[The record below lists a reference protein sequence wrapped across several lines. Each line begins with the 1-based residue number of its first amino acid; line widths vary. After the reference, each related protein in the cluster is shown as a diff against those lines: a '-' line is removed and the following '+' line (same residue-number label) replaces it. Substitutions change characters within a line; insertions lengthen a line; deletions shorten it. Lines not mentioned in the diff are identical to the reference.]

1 MKILSRFNLKFIFE
15 STHKTMKQTIFAA
28 IKAGADLSEANLYK
42 ANLSWADLSG
52 ANLSKA
58 NLYKANLSEANLSKA
73 DLSKADLS
81 GATGIILIIFS
92 GFNIYVQKN
101 NIKIGC
107 EYLSINKWREVTI
120 NQAIKMGIKK
130 ERYTSYEILCK
141 AAIKVLNNV

>member
-28 IKAGADLSEANLYK
+28 IKAGADLSK
-42 ANLSWADLSG
+42 

-58 NLYKANLSEANLSKA
+58 DLSGANLSEANLSKA